1 MIQLGFFISNLI
13 NYFWLLHFN
22 MAGKLALLRLKI
34 IDDCLNNT
42 RRKYTKFDLIRAI
55 EDKLN
60 NVGITK
66 KDGEK
71 TIPYTISESAFN
83 KDIYLIKHVY
93 KAPITCHKTDHYY
106 YYTSNFNLNGISAN
120 ADEKRTFEV
129 GLSFL
134 SLLKN
139 TDYAARYQ
147 SVLEKL
153 ISSSSDY
160 NTDREIVQIESPLG
174 NLGMEW
180 FDKIYDAIIEYNTLK
195 INYTRYDSNHVQK
208 QFVVSPY
215 MLKEYHNRWYM
226 VAKLHDEK
234 TDFINCY
241 GLDRIKS
248 ITASKE
254 KFKFHNHE
262 PFNASAFFE
271 HSMGITRDNAAAPIE
286 LVLKFTK
293 ISIPYVLSE
302 PWHHSQKIIDQTP
315 ESLTVILKVYTSHE
329 LNMKVLSYGTS
340 IEVIK
345 PIEYKKHILSVIKD
359 MNKIYK

>member
-1 MIQLGFFISNLI
+1 
-13 NYFWLLHFN
+13 

-42 RRKYTKFDLIRAI
+42 FRKYTKYDLIRAI

-60 NVGITK
+60 EVGLTNAD
-66 KDGEK
+66 KDPIE
-71 TIPYTISESAFN
+71 ISESTLN
-83 KDIYLIKHVY
+83 KDINLLRNAYN
-93 KAPITCHKTDHYY
+93 APIAINPYPNDRYY

-120 ADEKRTFEV
+120 SDEKRTFEV

-153 ISSSSDY
+153 ISSSNDY

-195 INYTRYDSNHVQK
+195 INYTRYDSNNVQK

-226 VAKLHDEK
+226 VAKLHDDK
-234 TDFINCY
+234 TDFITCF

-248 ITASKE
+248 INASKE

-271 HSMGITRDNAAAPIE
+271 HSMGITRDNEVAPLDLI
-286 LVLKFTK
+286 LKFNK
-293 ISIPYVLSE
+293 INIPYVLSE
-302 PWHHSQKIIDQTP
+302 PWHHSQKIINQTP
-315 ESLTVILKVYTSHE
+315 ESLTISIKVYPSHE
-329 LNMKVLSYGTS
+329 LNMKVLSYGAGV
-340 IEVIK
+340 EVIK
-345 PIEYKKHILSVIKD
+345 PLQYKKHILSFIED

>member
-1 MIQLGFFISNLI
+1 
-13 NYFWLLHFN
+13 

-34 IDDCLNNT
+34 IDDCLNNAF
-42 RRKYTKFDLIRAI
+42 RKYTKYDLIRAI

-60 NVGITK
+60 EVGLTNAD
-66 KDGEK
+66 KDPIE
-71 TIPYTISESAFN
+71 ISESTLN
-83 KDIYLIKHVY
+83 KDINLLRNAYN
-93 KAPITCHKTDHYY
+93 APIAINPYPNDRYY

-120 ADEKRTFEV
+120 SDEKRTFEV

-153 ISSSSDY
+153 ISSSNDY

-195 INYTRYDSNHVQK
+195 INYTRYDSNNVQK

-226 VAKLHDEK
+226 VAKLHDDK
-234 TDFINCY
+234 SDFIYCY
-241 GLDRIKS
+241 GLDRIKN

-271 HSMGITRDNAAAPIE
+271 HSMGITRDNEVAPLDLI
-286 LVLKFTK
+286 LKFNK
-293 ISIPYVLSE
+293 INIPYVLSE
-302 PWHHSQKIIDQTP
+302 PWHHSQKIIKQTP
-315 ESLTVILKVYTSHE
+315 ESLTISIKVYPSHE
-329 LNMKVLSYGTS
+329 LNMKVLSYGAGV
-340 IEVIK
+340 EVIK
-345 PIEYKKHILSVIKD
+345 PLQYKKHILSVIED

>member
-1 MIQLGFFISNLI
+1 
-13 NYFWLLHFN
+13 

-42 RRKYTKFDLIRAI
+42 RKRYTKFDLIRAI

-60 NVGITK
+60 DVGLTNAD
-66 KDGEK
+66 KDSIE
-71 TIPYTISESAFN
+71 ISESTFN
-83 KDIYLIKHVY
+83 KDINLLRNAYS
-93 KAPITCHKTDHYY
+93 APIAINPYPNDRYY
-106 YYTSNFNLNGISAN
+106 YYTSNFNLNGINAN
-120 ADEKRTFEV
+120 SDEKRTFEV
-129 GLSFL
+129 GLSLL

-139 TDYAARYQ
+139 TNYAKSYK

-153 ISSSSDY
+153 ISSSNDY

-180 FDKIYDAIIEYNTLK
+180 FDMIYDAIIEYNTLK
-195 INYTRYDSNHVQK
+195 INYTRYNSNNVQK
-208 QFVVSPY
+208 QFIVSPY

-271 HSMGITRDNAAAPIE
+271 HSMGITRDNEVAPLNLI
-286 LVLKFTK
+286 LKFNK
-293 ISIPYVLSE
+293 INIPYVLSE
-302 PWHHSQKIIDQTP
+302 PWHHSQKIIKQTP
-315 ESLTVILKVYTSHE
+315 ESLTINIKVYPSHE
-329 LNMKVLSYGTS
+329 LNMKVLSYGAGV
-340 IEVIK
+340 EVIK
-345 PIEYKKHILSVIKD
+345 PLQYKKHILSVIED

>member
-1 MIQLGFFISNLI
+1 
-13 NYFWLLHFN
+13 

-55 EDKLN
+55 EDKLY
-60 NVGITK
+60 
-66 KDGEK
+66 EK
-71 TIPYTISESAFN
+71 GLRNADDDLITISESTLN
-83 KDIYLIKHVY
+83 KDINLLRNAYN
-93 KAPITCHKTDHYY
+93 APIAINPYPNDRYY
-106 YYTSNFNLNGISAN
+106 YYKSNFNLNGISAN
-120 ADEKRTFEV
+120 SDEKRTFEV

-139 TDYAARYQ
+139 TDYATRYQ

-153 ISSSSDY
+153 ISSSNDY

-174 NLGMEW
+174 NLGVEW

-195 INYTRYDSNHVQK
+195 INYTRYDSNNVQK

-262 PFNASAFFE
+262 PFNASSFFE
-271 HSMGITRDNAAAPIE
+271 HSMGITRDNEVAPLDLI
-286 LVLKFTK
+286 LKFNK
-293 ISIPYVLSE
+293 INIPYVLSE
-302 PWHHSQKIIDQTP
+302 PWHHSQKIIEQTP
-315 ESLTVILKVYTSHE
+315 ESLTISIKVYPSHE
-329 LNMKVLSYGTS
+329 LNMKVLSYGAGV
-340 IEVIK
+340 EVIK
-345 PIEYKKHILSVIKD
+345 PLHYKKHILSVIED